1 MERARA
7 VIDVTVK
14 KDSVLVY
21 VLKFFFNFGGR
32 CGSVV
37 VRKRD
42 WDSRSGFDP
51 RTRFSFFL
59 IETLSMTGQR
69 IF

>member
-21 VLKFFFNFGGR
+21 VLNFFLNFGGR

-42 WDSRSGFDP
+42 
-51 RTRFSFFL
+51 
-59 IETLSMTGQR
+59 
-69 IF
+69 